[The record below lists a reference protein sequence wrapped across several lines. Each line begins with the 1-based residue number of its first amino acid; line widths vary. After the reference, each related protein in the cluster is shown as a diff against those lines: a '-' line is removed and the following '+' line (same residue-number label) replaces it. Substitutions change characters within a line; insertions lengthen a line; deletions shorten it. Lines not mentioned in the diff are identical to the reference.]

1 MLKEI
6 HIIFIY
12 FFLDHANRIERDD
25 FENSN
30 DTVDNTD
37 TNTNDNDDNSDND
50 SENVSGMANVNELDC
65 GVDSARL
72 NINAFGSLT
81 EEEKQLSNLRS
92 TQTNANNNDE
102 LSKSEDDDDDDDSIK
117 TANSDVDSSFV
128 EVPQTAPPA
137 TSLHRSSHEALLEF
151 EAVITGNVDE
161 ERRRSLSFDKSFESE
176 DSDSDSMHSAHSAR
190 SSTTLNA
197 ARRRDKRPKSRRR
210 SLPNS
215 PLATTQTLVTVK
227 KSSLHRSS
235 SDQAAAH
242 AAHIRNNTPPP
253 GVGDSPSS
261 SSSRHAA
268 PQGSA
273 MERADA
279 LRRVR
284 TRDRSE
290 SSPPAFLLARKFA
303 FANVDAL
310 QAQNVSLAARKT
322 SLDAP
327 NK

>member
-1 MLKEI
+1 M
-6 HIIFIY
+6 
-12 FFLDHANRIERDD
+12 
-25 FENSN
+25 
-30 DTVDNTD
+30 DNTD
-37 TNTNDNDDNSDND
+37 TNTNDNNDNDDNSDND
-50 SENVSGMANVNELDC
+50 SENVSGMANVNELDS

-81 EEEKQLSNLRS
+81 EEEKQLVNLRS
-92 TQTNANNNDE
+92 TQTNVNNNDE
-102 LSKSEDDDDDDDSIK
+102 LSKSDDDDDDDDSIQ
-117 TANSDVDSSFV
+117 TADSDADSSFV
-128 EVPQTAPPA
+128 EIPQSAPPA
-137 TSLHRSSHEALLEF
+137 TSLNRSSHEALLEF
-151 EAVITGNVDE
+151 EAVITGNFDE

-190 SSTTLNA
+190 SSTTPNA

-215 PLATTQTLVTVK
+215 PLATAQTLVTVK

-253 GVGDSPSS
+253 GVGASPSS
-261 SSSRHAA
+261 ASSRHAS

-322 SLDAP
+322 SLDAS

>member
-1 MLKEI
+1 
-6 HIIFIY
+6 
-12 FFLDHANRIERDD
+12 
-25 FENSN
+25 
-30 DTVDNTD
+30 
-37 TNTNDNDDNSDND
+37 
-50 SENVSGMANVNELDC
+50 
-65 GVDSARL
+65 
-72 NINAFGSLT
+72 
-81 EEEKQLSNLRS
+81 
-92 TQTNANNNDE
+92 
-102 LSKSEDDDDDDDSIK
+102 
-117 TANSDVDSSFV
+117 
-128 EVPQTAPPA
+128 
-137 TSLHRSSHEALLEF
+137 
-151 EAVITGNVDE
+151 
-161 ERRRSLSFDKSFESE
+161 
-176 DSDSDSMHSAHSAR
+176 MHSAHSAR
-190 SSTTLNA
+190 SSTTPNA

-215 PLATTQTLVTVK
+215 PLATAQTLPVK
-227 KSSLHRSS
+227 KLSLERSS
-235 SDQAAAH
+235 SDQAAAL

-253 GVGDSPSS
+253 GVGASPSS
-261 SSSRHAA
+261 SSSRHAS

-322 SLDAP
+322 SLDAS